1 MKNDDLDRLIDE
13 LAAEAISQS
22 GQSNEYVRGLMAN
35 ASAVL
40 DRYRM
45 ACRLAGA
52 IGVVLDQAQVIC
64 EAPVATPDMVSTLRE
79 KGRAMWQ
86 AAEEYKGE
94 PRSPEYDD
102 NLAQLVALKAQAFKT
117 FFDNKYQGQSIQ
129 CPYIRDLFNAV
140 ANWSSA
146 RGECPAAQEE
156 LSEAPVG

>member
-1 MKNDDLDRLIDE
+1 MTNDDLDQLIHD
-13 LAAEAISQS
+13 LAAEASSHS
-22 GQSNEYVRGLMAN
+22 GQSNEYVRGLMAV
-35 ASAVL
+35 AGAVL
-40 DRYRM
+40 YRYRT
-45 ACRLAGA
+45 ACRLSNA

-64 EAPVATPDMVSTLRE
+64 EAPVATPEMVSALRE
-79 KGRAMWQ
+79 KGEEMWQ
-86 AAEEYKGE
+86 AARPPE
-94 PRSPEYDD
+94 PDD